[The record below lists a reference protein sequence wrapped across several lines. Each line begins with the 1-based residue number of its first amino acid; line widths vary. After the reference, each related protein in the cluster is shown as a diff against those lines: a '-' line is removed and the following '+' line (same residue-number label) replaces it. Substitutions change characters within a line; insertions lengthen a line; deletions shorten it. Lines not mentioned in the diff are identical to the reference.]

1 MGLTHEQLQ
10 GIIKTHQAK
19 ASGERQRWDAWRRW
33 YLGEYWAKDYSAPTG
48 AFSAETGIDDDDVN
62 FETNYPYAYIDT
74 MIANV
79 CPTNPKITVNAR
91 RRENSESAKV
101 REALINDV
109 FYRQKL
115 HADLWRLCT
124 GTAICGRGF
133 IKSVWNFKRETVEF
147 MVVDPRFVFFDMS
160 ATRWEDIRYLVEVQV
175 LTKAEFKS
183 RVKKPGRRGGFY
195 PHKVMDEVSF
205 GGYPSW
211 LKDYTGNRSMVN
223 DASKD
228 VYNWATVYEFYDFE
242 NKKYYHV
249 LDGVDEP
256 IFEGDLPYSY
266 VQNPFVM
273 LQFNENMKDLAGLS
287 DIALISSLQQ
297 RLNELDTLELWHAQT
312 SIPVTLIQSSLV
324 DNPEQIKTAI
334 RDATEPGSVV
344 DIHGKADVPLRD
356 LFGSTPQPGLTP
368 SFDKMRARA
377 QQVIEFVLGVPQ
389 YSRGVVGVTDVAT
402 EVALADSATRTR
414 NGRRIKAVN
423 DVITALS
430 QNTIALFEEF
440 LDPQSEIVA
449 RIMDTKQPVVIN
461 RRSIGQVEAGGY
473 DYDYEAVAYSPAENN
488 KLAQL
493 RSVQSFLPVLL
504 QAQNVDKTR
513 LVTKLLDLL
522 NMSEVAISEEEMQA
536 QAAQAQAQ
544 MAAMMQAQAPPGMNP
559 AAAMTPS
566 PDDTI
571 ATGGLPPGTEPPQMP
586 LEGGGAG
593 STLPNSLRGNLEL

>member
-1 MGLTHEQLQ
+1 MALTNQQLQ

-33 YLGEYWAKDYSAPTG
+33 YLGEYWSSSYDSPTG
-48 AFSAETGIDDDDVN
+48 AFVAETGIDDDNVN

-74 MIANV
+74 MVANV
-79 CPTNPKITVNAR
+79 CPTNPKITVTAR
-91 RRENSESAKV
+91 RRENNETALV

-115 HADLWRLCT
+115 HADLWRMSI

-133 IKSVWNFKRETVEF
+133 MKTVWNFKRQTVEY
-147 MVVDPRFVFFDMS
+147 MVIDPRLIFFDMS
-160 ATRWEDIRYLVEVQV
+160 ASRWEDVRYLVEVTV
-175 LTKAEFKS
+175 LTKDEFKK

-195 PHKVMDEVSF
+195 PHKVMEKVNF

-211 LKDYTGNRSMVN
+211 LRDYSGNKSMVN
-223 DASKD
+223 NASRD

-242 NKKYYHV
+242 NKKYYHIIE
-249 LDGVDEP
+249 GVDEP
-256 IFEGDLPYSY
+256 LFEGELPYTY
-266 VQNPFVM
+266 CDNPFVM

-297 RLNELDTLELWHAQT
+297 RLNELDTLELWHAQS
-312 SIPVTLIQSSLV
+312 SIPVTLIQSGLV
-324 DNPEQIKTAI
+324 DNPEQVKTAI
-334 RDATEPGSVV
+334 RDAAEPGSVV
-344 DIHGKADVPLRD
+344 DVHGKADVPLRD
-356 LFGSTPQPGLTP
+356 LFGSTPQPNLVP

-423 DVITALS
+423 DVIAQLAI
-430 QNTIALFEEF
+430 NTIALFEEY
-440 LDPQSEIVA
+440 LEPDSQIAA
-449 RIMDTKQPVVIN
+449 RVSGINKPIMIT
-461 RRSIGQVEAGGY
+461 RETMGQAEAGAM
-473 DYDYEAVAYSPAENN
+473 DYDYEAIAYSPAENN

-493 RSVQSFLPVLL
+493 RSVQAFLPVLM
-504 QAQNVDKTR
+504 QAPNVNKER

-522 NMSEVAISEEEMQA
+522 NMKDIGVTEEEMQQQA
-536 QAAQAQAQ
+536 QQQQAMAAQMQQAQ
-544 MAAMMQAQAPPGMNP
+544 GQAQPPS
-559 AAAMTPS
+559 AALNQPS
-566 PDDTI
+566 PDTI
-571 ATGGLPPGTEPPQMP
+571 ATGGLPPGLEPPVAPM
-586 LEGGGAG
+586 EAGGPG
-593 STLPNSLRGNLEL
+593 STLPNELRGLLET